1 MGGIFVRQSSL
12 GGKIFDTANYLFLA
26 VVALMMILPVMYI
39 VAGSFA
45 SEIEIGSRS
54 FFLIPKSFTLNAY
67 QYVFKD
73 NALPRSLLVSVFVTV
88 AGTIV
93 NLFFTFTMAYGLSR
107 RNMIGRNIM
116 MNLIVFS
123 MVFSGGMI
131 PTYLIVKSMGL
142 LNSYWAVMLP
152 TAINAFN
159 LIVVKSFFQ
168 EIPNELIESARIDGC
183 NDLGVL
189 WRIVLPLSKPV
200 IATFALF
207 YAVLHWNDFFNA
219 LLYLSDSKMW
229 PMQVLLR
236 QMILLASGALDMS
249 TMDLT
254 YVKPPDQSI
263 KMAVV
268 VVGTLPILLVY
279 PFIQKHFAKGVL
291 LGAVKG

>member
-1 MGGIFVRQSSL
+1 MHTRHMSFGEKLFGV
-12 GGKIFDTANYLFLA
+12 ANHIVLA
-26 VVALMMILPVMYI
+26 IIALAMLLPLLYI

-45 SEIEIGSRS
+45 SDLEIGSRS
-54 FFLIPKSFTLNAY
+54 FFLIPHDVTINAY
-67 QYVFKD
+67 KYVFKD

-88 AGTIV
+88 GGTLV
-93 NLFFTFTMAYGLSR
+93 NLFFTFTMAYALSR
-107 RNMIGRNIM
+107 RNMIGRSFFVKMVVFTM
-116 MNLIVFS
+116 M
-123 MVFSGGMI
+123 FSGGII
-131 PTYLIVKSMGL
+131 PTFLVVKNLGL

-159 LIVVKSFFQ
+159 LIVVKSFFE
-168 EIPNELIESARIDGC
+168 EIPNELIESARIDGST
-183 NDLGVL
+183 DIGVL

-207 YAVLHWNDFFNA
+207 YAVAHWNDFFNA
-219 LLYLSDSKMW
+219 LIYLTDAKKW

-236 QMILLASGALDMS
+236 QIVLLATGALDNS
-249 TMDLT
+249 VQDPT

-263 KMAVV
+263 KMAVI

-279 PFIQKHFAKGVL
+279 PFLQKHFAKGVL